1 MPSSF
6 TAGPIKEERHL
17 KVRPQAIFSFI
28 FLIFFIVFAYQAKDW
43 RLQARLYPFVI
54 GIPMVILALLQVIFD
69 LKGIERKQQDDAAP
83 VDFQF
88 AQTTLKPEVAR
99 RRAVNIFGWFFGF
112 FAGIWL
118 VGFSIAIALMVFGYL
133 KIQSNEKWTI
143 SVVLTVVAWVSFW
156 GLFVKLLNLPFPD
169 GMIQTWLGWT

>member
-1 MPSSF
+1 
-6 TAGPIKEERHL
+6 L
-17 KVRPQAIFSFI
+17 KIRPQAIFSFI

-43 RLQARLYPFVI
+43 RLQARLYPWVI
-54 GIPMVILALLQVIFD
+54 GIPMVILAIIQVIFD
-69 LKGIERKQQDDAAP
+69 LKGVEHKADDAAP
-83 VDFQF
+83 VDFQIT
-88 AQTTLKPEVAR
+88 QTVDPEVAR
-99 RRAVNIFGWFFGF
+99 RRAINIFSWFFGF
-112 FAGIWL
+112 FAAIWL

-143 SVVLTVVAWVSFW
+143 SIVLTIFAWVCFW